1 MAFLVRKLNKMDRLS
16 ILAETSDV
24 NKIYAD
30 IPTTEFRTT
39 EGSLST
45 WIIESLDKINEAVLA
60 IAITSSKISKMDFI
74 IIDTE
79 LLSKYQLEFKQTYAG
94 EDIAVPDL
102 QDTHY
107 DILNISVEK
116 LAVCT
121 KVYQAIVCEDP
132 DCEKY
137 IVRLAA
143 GEVKDILR
151 EAFENNRIDESKIP
165 SNLEKEL
172 SKLKAG

>member
-16 ILAETSDV
+16 VLAETPDV
-24 NKIYAD
+24 NQLYAD

-39 EGSLST
+39 QGSLST

-74 IIDTE
+74 IIDTD
-79 LLSKYQLEFKQTYAG
+79 LLSKYQLEYKQTYAG

-102 QDTHY
+102 QNTHY

-121 KVYQAIVCEDP
+121 KIYQDIVCEDP
-132 DCEKY
+132 DYEKY

-143 GEVKDILR
+143 GEVKDILK
-151 EAFENNRIDESKIP
+151 EAFIKNRIDESKIP
-165 SNLEKEL
+165 PNLEKEL
-172 SKLKAG
+172 SRIKAG

>member
-1 MAFLVRKLNKMDRLS
+1 MDRLS
-16 ILAETSDV
+16 VLAETPDV
-24 NKIYAD
+24 NQLYAD

-39 EGSLST
+39 QGSLST

-74 IIDTE
+74 IIDTD
-79 LLSKYQLEFKQTYAG
+79 LLSKYQLEYKQTYAG

-102 QDTHY
+102 QNTHY

-121 KVYQAIVCEDP
+121 KIYQDIVCEDP
-132 DCEKY
+132 DYEKY

-143 GEVKDILR
+143 GEVKDILK
-151 EAFENNRIDESKIP
+151 EAFIKNRIDESKIP
-165 SNLEKEL
+165 PNLEKEL
-172 SKLKAG
+172 SKIKAG

>member
-1 MAFLVRKLNKMDRLS
+1 MAFLVRKLNKKDRLS
-16 ILAETSDV
+16 VLAETPDV
-24 NKIYAD
+24 NKLYAD

-60 IAITSSKISKMDFI
+60 IAITSSKISRMDVI
-74 IIDTE
+74 IIDTD
-79 LLSKYQLEFKQTYAG
+79 LLSKHQLEYKQTYAG

-121 KVYQAIVCEDP
+121 KVYQTIVCEDP

-137 IVRLAA
+137 IIRLAE

-151 EAFENNRIDESKIP
+151 EAFKNDRIDESKIP

>member
-16 ILAETSDV
+16 VLAETPDV
-24 NKIYAD
+24 NQLYAD

-39 EGSLST
+39 QGSLST

-74 IIDTE
+74 IIDTD
-79 LLSKYQLEFKQTYAG
+79 LLSKYQLEYKQTYAG

-102 QDTHY
+102 QNTHY

-121 KVYQAIVCEDP
+121 KIYQDIVCEDP
-132 DCEKY
+132 DYEKY

-143 GEVKDILR
+143 GEVKDILK
-151 EAFENNRIDESKIP
+151 EAFIKNRIDESKIP
-165 SNLEKEL
+165 PNLEKEL
-172 SKLKAG
+172 SKIKAG

>member
-16 ILAETSDV
+16 VLAETPDV
-24 NKIYAD
+24 NKLYAD

-79 LLSKYQLEFKQTYAG
+79 LLSKYQLEYKCKFRPNG
-94 EDIAVPDL
+94 V
-102 QDTHY
+102 
-107 DILNISVEK
+107 
-116 LAVCT
+116 
-121 KVYQAIVCEDP
+121 AIP
-132 DCEKY
+132 K
-137 IVRLAA
+137 
-143 GEVKDILR
+143 
-151 EAFENNRIDESKIP
+151 
-165 SNLEKEL
+165 
-172 SKLKAG
+172 

>member
-16 ILAETSDV
+16 VLAETPDV
-24 NKIYAD
+24 NKLSAD

-60 IAITSSKISKMDFI
+60 IAITSSKISRMDII
-74 IIDTE
+74 IIDTD
-79 LLSKYQLEFKQTYAG
+79 LLSKHQLEFKQTYAG
-94 EDIAVPDL
+94 TQIAVPDL

-121 KVYQAIVCEDP
+121 EVYQTIVCEDP

-137 IVRLAA
+137 IIRLAA

-151 EAFENNRIDESKIP
+151 EAFRNKRIDESKIP
-165 SNLEKEL
+165 SNLKEEL

>member
-1 MAFLVRKLNKMDRLS
+1 MAFLVRKLIKMDKLS
-16 ILAETSDV
+16 VLAETPDV
-24 NKIYAD
+24 NKLHAD

-39 EGSLST
+39 GGSLST
-45 WIIESLDKINEAVLA
+45 WIIESLDEINEAVLA

-107 DILNISVEK
+107 DIINVSVEK
-116 LAVCT
+116 LAVCM
-121 KVYQAIVCEDP
+121 KIYQTIVCEDP
-132 DCEKY
+132 DYEKY
-137 IVRLAA
+137 IIRFTA

-151 EAFENNRIDESKIP
+151 EALKNDRIDESKIP

-172 SKLKAG
+172 YKLKAG